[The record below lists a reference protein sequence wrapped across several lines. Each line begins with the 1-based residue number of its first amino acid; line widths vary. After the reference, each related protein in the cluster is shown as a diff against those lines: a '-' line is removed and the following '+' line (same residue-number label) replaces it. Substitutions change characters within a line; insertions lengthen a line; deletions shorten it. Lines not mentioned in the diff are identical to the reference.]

1 MITDEKLEATLDWLR
16 ENAGKAAKARANRV
30 YLEEFIPS
38 LRAKIAAE
46 CMEAGDSASAAD
58 IKAKASDAYRTALEG
73 YRAAVE
79 ADEALRWHK
88 TRADAVISAWQ
99 TMSANARSM
108 GKVT

>member
-1 MITDEKLEATLDWLR
+1 
-16 ENAGKAAKARANRV
+16 
-30 YLEEFIPS
+30 
-38 LRAKIAAE
+38 
-46 CMEAGDSASAAD
+46 
-58 IKAKASDAYRTALEG
+58 
-73 YRAAVE
+73 VE